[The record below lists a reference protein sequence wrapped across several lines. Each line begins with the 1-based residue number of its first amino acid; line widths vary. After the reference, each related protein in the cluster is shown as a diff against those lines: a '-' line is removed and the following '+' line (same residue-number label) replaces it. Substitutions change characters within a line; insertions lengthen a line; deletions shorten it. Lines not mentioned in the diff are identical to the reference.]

1 MTNGKGL
8 ISEEPLELKHISWE
22 TRAIFRTV
30 ATPRKVLERLLSMPQ
45 SDSYSS
51 NLISADGSRNP
62 ISEAALKS
70 LKFPRGT
77 AGVEFSYSYSYVSY
91 VLSGGCTTTI
101 WVELNFHEKT
111 LSLQGD
117 ERSVL
122 SVAMWLV
129 TTFKPEEMG

>member
-1 MTNGKGL
+1 MTKNRAL

-22 TRAIFRTV
+22 TRAVFRTV
-30 ATPRKVLERLLSMPQ
+30 ATPKKIVERLLSMPQ

-62 ISEAALKS
+62 ISEAELKS

-77 AGVEFSYSYSYVSY
+77 AGVEFSHSY
-91 VLSGGCTTTI
+91 VLSGGRTTI
-101 WVELNFHEKT
+101 WIELNFREKT

-117 ERSVL
+117 ERGVRSV
-122 SVAMWLV
+122 VNWLL
-129 TTFKPEEMG
+129 TLEEMRG

>member
-1 MTNGKGL
+1 MTKNRAL

-22 TRAIFRTV
+22 TRAVFRTV
-30 ATPRKVLERLLSMPQ
+30 ATPKKIVERLLSMPQ

-62 ISEAALKS
+62 ISEAELKS

-77 AGVEFSYSYSYVSY
+77 AGVEFSYSY

-101 WVELNFHEKT
+101 WIELNFREKT
-111 LSLQGD
+111 LTLQGD
-117 ERSVL
+117 ARGVSAVVNWIL
-122 SVAMWLV
+122 
-129 TTFKPEEMG
+129 TTEETRE

>member
-1 MTNGKGL
+1 MNGRVL
-8 ISEEPLELKHISWE
+8 ISEEPLEVTKVSWE
-22 TRAIFRTV
+22 TRAVFRIA

-77 AGVEFSYSYSYVSY
+77 AGVEFSYSY
-91 VLSGGCTTTI
+91 VLSGGWVTTWI
-101 WVELNFHEKT
+101 AIKFREKT
-111 LSLQGD
+111 LTLQGD
-117 ERSVL
+117 ACGVSSAVN
-122 SVAMWLV
+122 WLL
-129 TTFKPEEMG
+129 TTEEMRE

>member
-1 MTNGKGL
+1 MNCRAL
-8 ISEEPLELKHISWE
+8 ISEEPLEVTHVSWE

-30 ATPRKVLERLLSMPQ
+30 ATPRKVLERILSMPQ

-77 AGVEFSYSYSYVSY
+77 VGIEFSHSYVI
-91 VLSGGCTTTI
+91 SGGCATI
-101 WVELNFHEKT
+101 WVELNFLEKT
-111 LSLQGD
+111 LL
-117 ERSVL
+117 L
-122 SVAMWLV
+122 SGVEDGVKPVIGWLLATV
-129 TTFKPEEMG
+129 TPEEMG

>member
-1 MTNGKGL
+1 MTKNRAL
-8 ISEEPLELKHISWE
+8 ISEEPLEVKHVSWE
-22 TRAIFRTV
+22 TRAVFRTV

-45 SDSYSS
+45 SDSYSA
-51 NLISADGSRNP
+51 NLILADGSRTP
-62 ISEAALKS
+62 ISEAALKT
-70 LKFPRGT
+70 LKFPRGP
-77 AGVEFSYSYSYVSY
+77 AGVEFSHSY
-91 VLSGGCTTTI
+91 VLSGGRATLWI
-101 WVELNFHEKT
+101 ELNFLEKT

>member
-1 MTNGKGL
+1 MAKNRVL
-8 ISEEPLELKHISWE
+8 ISEEPLEVKKVSWE

-30 ATPRKVLERLLSMPQ
+30 ARLRKIVERLLSMPQ
-45 SDSYSS
+45 SDSYSA

-62 ISEAALKS
+62 ISEAALKT
-70 LKFPRGT
+70 LRFPRGT
-77 AGVEFSYSYSYVSY
+77 AGVEFSHSY
-91 VLSGGCTTTI
+91 VLSGGCATI
-101 WVELNFHEKT
+101 WVELNFLEKT

>member
-8 ISEEPLELKHISWE
+8 ISEEPIEVKKVSWE
-22 TRAIFRTV
+22 TRAVFRTA

-45 SDSYSS
+45 SDSYSA

-62 ISEAALKS
+62 ISEAALKT

-77 AGVEFSYSYSYVSY
+77 AGVEFSYSY
-91 VLSGGCTTTI
+91 VLSGGRATLWI
-101 WVELNFHEKT
+101 ELNFREKT
-111 LSLQGD
+111 LALQGD

>member
-1 MTNGKGL
+1 MAKNRAL
-8 ISEEPLELKHISWE
+8 ISEEPLEVKHVSWE
-22 TRAIFRTV
+22 TRAVFRMV
-30 ATPRKVLERLLSMPQ
+30 ATPRKVLARLLSMPQ

-77 AGVEFSYSYSYVSY
+77 AGVEFSYSY

-122 SVAMWLV
+122 SVAMRLV
-129 TTFKPEEMG
+129 TTFKAEEIRRERG

>member
-1 MTNGKGL
+1 MAKNRAL
-8 ISEEPLELKHISWE
+8 ISEEPLEVKHVSWE
-22 TRAIFRTV
+22 THTVFQIV

-45 SDSYSS
+45 SASYSA

-62 ISEAALKS
+62 ISEAALKT

-77 AGVEFSYSYSYVSY
+77 AGVEFSYSY

-101 WVELNFHEKT
+101 WVELNFLEKT

-129 TTFKPEEMG
+129 TTFTPEEIRRER

>member
-1 MTNGKGL
+1 MNGRVL
-8 ISEEPLELKHISWE
+8 ISEEPLEVTKVSWE
-22 TRAIFRTV
+22 TRVVFRTV

-77 AGVEFSYSYSYVSY
+77 AGVEFSYSY
-91 VLSGGCTTTI
+91 VLSGGRATLWI
-101 WVELNFHEKT
+101 ELNFREKT
-111 LSLQGD
+111 LALQGD

-129 TTFKPEEMG
+129 TTFTAEEVKR